1 MTLPEPKHPEP
12 PGAPT
17 TPLDAA
23 SRTVSTQTGTRG
35 RRAQFGIAIGVLAA
49 FVGLLPQLC
58 NGARLPL
65 QNLWTTDSGGDDMP
79 FALLP
84 LNQYYILQVLIMQ
97 LIGGLLAGVSTRA
110 LQHRISRLAASLGVL
125 GIHLVATMQVAVVL
139 ADGLGIA
146 TSYADD
152 RALLY
157 FFGMLGVA
165 LLGTGLGQAIF
176 WLTQSPTVPI
186 CAVGLLASAVPVAS
200 WINYVVAVFTGVG
213 EGMSTWN
220 TVTHWLPA
228 VIVGLVLAWCGVRPL
243 ARIAMWAAGFIVL
256 WLIPP
261 LFIAIPYSL
270 GIRWIGS
277 DLSIAL
283 ASGVDVFGAAL
294 WQDAR
299 PLLAALVIAIAGT
312 VVFTLVHHTRH
323 GRIPTTGHI
332 DS

>member
-1 MTLPEPKHPEP
+1 MTLPDPEHPDP
-12 PGAPT
+12 PGAPAVQ
-17 TPLDAA
+17 LDAA
-23 SRTVSTQTGTRG
+23 ARTAATQSADRG

-49 FVGLLPQLC
+49 FVGLLPQLF

-65 QNLWTTDSGGDDMP
+65 QNLWTTDSAAMP

-97 LIGGLLAGVSTRA
+97 LVGGLVAGVAARA
-110 LQHRISRLAASLGVL
+110 LQHRVPRLAASLGVL
-125 GIHLVATMQVAVVL
+125 GIHLVATLQVAVVL

-157 FFGMLGVA
+157 FFGMLGIA

-176 WLTQSPTVPI
+176 WLTQSKSVPI
-186 CAVGLLASAVPVAS
+186 CAVGLLASAVPIAS
-200 WINYVVAVFTGVG
+200 WINYVVVVFTGVG

-220 TVTHWLPA
+220 SVTHWLPA

-243 ARIAMWAAGFIVL
+243 ARIAVWVAGLVIL
-256 WLIPP
+256 WLVPP

-270 GIRWIGS
+270 GTRWVGTDIS
-277 DLSIAL
+277 DAL

-294 WQDAR
+294 WQDGR
-299 PLLAALVIAIAGT
+299 PLLVALVIAIAGT
-312 VVFTLVHHTRH
+312 IVFTLVNHTRH

-332 DS
+332 DY